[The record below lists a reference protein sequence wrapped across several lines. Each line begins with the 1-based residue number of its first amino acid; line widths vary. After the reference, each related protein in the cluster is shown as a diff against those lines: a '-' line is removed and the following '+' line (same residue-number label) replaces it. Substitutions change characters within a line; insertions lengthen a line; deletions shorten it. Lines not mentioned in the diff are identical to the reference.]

1 MNEEEERQCEDM
13 DHPFPPLQ
21 AGKAWPGFPGPGSL
35 GSGDP
40 VAVPLTLTGFYHR
53 LDGLH
58 GARGSAFYPSP
69 SRGQFVTLRCIYSQK
84 RVLTEGKGTER
95 PEPQVPNTAELRPG
109 RAGEDSPR
117 ADVLALGEHVEVF
130 PVQL

>member
-1 MNEEEERQCEDM
+1 MARV
-13 DHPFPPLQ
+13 P
-21 AGKAWPGFPGPGSL
+21 WPGFPGQRGPSRLSL
-35 GSGDP
+35 
-40 VAVPLTLTGFYHR
+40 LTLTGFYHR

-95 PEPQVPNTAELRPG
+95 PEPQVPNTAELRPR

>member
-1 MNEEEERQCEDM
+1 MRTWTVLFLLSEQ
-13 DHPFPPLQ
+13 
-21 AGKAWPGFPGPGSL
+21 GKHGPGSL
-35 GSGDP
+35 ARVPWAAGTRP
-40 VAVPLTLTGFYHR
+40 AVPLTLKGFYHR

-84 RVLTEGKGTER
+84 RVLTEGKETER

-117 ADVLALGEHVEVF
+117 ADLLALGEHVEVF

>member
-1 MNEEEERQCEDM
+1 MRTWTVLFLLSEQGQ
-13 DHPFPPLQ
+13 H
-21 AGKAWPGFPGPGSL
+21 GPGSL
-35 GSGDP
+35 ARVP
-40 VAVPLTLTGFYHR
+40 WAAETRPAVPPHPHGF
-53 LDGLH
+53 L
-58 GARGSAFYPSP
+58 SP
-69 SRGQFVTLRCIYSQK
+69 SGRVTRCPRLHILPQSLCGQFVTLHCIYSQK